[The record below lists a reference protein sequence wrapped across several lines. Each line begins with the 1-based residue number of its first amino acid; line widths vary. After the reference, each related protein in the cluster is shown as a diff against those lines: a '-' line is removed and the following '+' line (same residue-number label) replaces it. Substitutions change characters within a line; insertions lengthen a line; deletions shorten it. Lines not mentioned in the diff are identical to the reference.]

1 MVNPSLRLVPHD
13 DLALIWRLKI
23 VCPLRALALGMVILL
38 LMQAVAQGA
47 PKITITTDNTFISG
61 SVKIILQGFEKNQPV
76 TVSASTTDSVDRTW
90 ESYAEFLTDRHGRV
104 DLHVRV

>member
-61 SVKIILQGFEKNQPV
+61 SVKIILQGFENTLFQKKIV
-76 TVSASTTDSVDRTW
+76 IKESHLHHFKIIW
-90 ESYAEFLTDRHGRV
+90 EKYDPKV
-104 DLHVRV
+104 QN